1 MKRKFLEIKKYLKED
16 SENPAWD
23 ITWMI
28 WTIIN
33 FPFVIIHELCHFIA
47 ICLTFTNVEIDPKR
61 WYFFA
66 RQEIPYINNEGKPE
80 KRVGLGWA
88 FPVALIDNHPLQVMI
103 VGGAPIIG
111 VLFQLFLCF
120 YVPLQLNFPRIGQ
133 ISVLYLLLFWFVI
146 TLRITWL
153 SEDDQKC
160 VKLGWKW
167 IIEKISPIL
176 LKIKKLFVHL

>member
-66 RQEIPYINNEGKPE
+66 RQEIPYVNNEGKFE
-80 KRVGLGWA
+80 KRIGLGWA
-88 FPVALIDNHPLQVMI
+88 FPVALIDNHPLKVMI
-103 VGGAPIIG
+103 VGGAPVIG
-111 VLFQLFLCF
+111 VLFQLFFCF
-120 YVPLQLNFPRIGQ
+120 YIPSQLNLPSIGEFCIFQ
-133 ISVLYLLLFWFVI
+133 LMIVWFALS
-146 TLRITWL
+146 LRISWL
-153 SEDDQKC
+153 SEDDRKC
-160 VKLGWKW
+160 VKVGWDW
-167 IIEKISPIL
+167 IYKKIFPK
-176 LKIKKLFVHL
+176 LKKVKKLFVHL